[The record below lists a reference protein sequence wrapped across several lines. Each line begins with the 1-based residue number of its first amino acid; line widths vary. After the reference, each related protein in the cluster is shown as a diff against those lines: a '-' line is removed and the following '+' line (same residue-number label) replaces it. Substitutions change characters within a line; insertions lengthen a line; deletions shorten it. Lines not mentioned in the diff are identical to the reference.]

1 MTNRKWLFGRS
12 ALRRKLIQSVLLMT
26 VPLIGMLL
34 YNNFYAIHV
43 VRGQVA
49 DSYSN
54 LLGLYMNQID
64 SSLNDADA
72 YMNTVGGSGYD
83 LTSLGRAST
92 DTEYYSAKV
101 YMFNKLSSDILLYDL
116 IDSFFVF

>member
-83 LTSLGRAST
+83 LTSWDGPQRTRSIIAPRCICST
-92 DTEYYSAKV
+92 SFQAIFYY
-101 YMFNKLSSDILLYDL
+101 MIR
-116 IDSFFVF
+116 